1 MTMSIDINLYGL
13 QHGYGMDTA
22 LTAERYGRQAA

>member
-1 MTMSIDINLYGL
+1 MTMSIDMNLYGL
-13 QHGYGMDTA
+13 QYGHRMDTA